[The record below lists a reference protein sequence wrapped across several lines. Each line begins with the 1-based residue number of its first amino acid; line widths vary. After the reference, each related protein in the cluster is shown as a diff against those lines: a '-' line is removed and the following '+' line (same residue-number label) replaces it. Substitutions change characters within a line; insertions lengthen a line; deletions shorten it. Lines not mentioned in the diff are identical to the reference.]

1 MKTAPL
7 LLEHHAIEMLERLR
21 LESLEEART
30 IQNMMLPAA
39 PLLAGNVGILHGF
52 QPVSEV
58 GGDFLDYFALTDGCV
73 ALYLGDVS
81 GKGLPAAMF
90 AALAVGTL
98 RGVHKTGHSPGHVL
112 AMLNRRLTVTGVSRR
127 HASVQYAIFD
137 PRTREMQISSA
148 GMPGP
153 IHISSTG
160 CRVVDVNG
168 IPPGLFSAAV
178 EYDISKTI
186 LEPGDSVLFFTDGIT
201 DAQSKEGEDFGL
213 ERVQAVC
220 ETQRKNPPA
229 QLLGQLFSAVERFAR
244 GRSQHD
250 DMAVAIF
257 HYNRDCESGTGV

>member
-1 MKTAPL
+1 
-7 LLEHHAIEMLERLR
+7 MLEKLR
-21 LESLEEART
+21 LESIEEARS

-39 PLLAGNVGILHGF
+39 HLFAGNIGILHGF

-58 GGDFLDYFALTDGCV
+58 GGDFLDYFALTDGCI

-98 RGVHKTGHSPGHVL
+98 RGVHKTGGSPAHVL
-112 AMLNRRLTVTGVSRR
+112 ALLNKRLSVTGVARR
-127 HASVQYAIFD
+127 HAAVQYAVFD

-153 IHISSTG
+153 IHVSSRG
-160 CRVVDVNG
+160 CRVLDVNG
-168 IPPGLFSAAV
+168 IPPGLFSAPV
-178 EYDISKTI
+178 EYDVAQLQ
-186 LEPGDSVLFFTDGIT
+186 LEPGDSVVFFSDGIT
-201 DAQSKEGEDFGL
+201 DAQNKEDQDFGI

-220 ETQRKNPPA
+220 EAHRKNPPA
-229 QLLGQLFSAVERFAR
+229 QLLGQIFSSVEHFAR
-244 GRSQHD
+244 GRSQRD

-257 HYNRDCESGTGV
+257 HYGTA